1 MCQPNFTLFKTN
13 TSKIGGLGY
22 EFHLK
27 SNMLIELCA
36 CNYWTN
42 NGLVNG
48 AEWLLKVQYNHM

>member
-48 AEWLLKVQYNHM
+48 AE